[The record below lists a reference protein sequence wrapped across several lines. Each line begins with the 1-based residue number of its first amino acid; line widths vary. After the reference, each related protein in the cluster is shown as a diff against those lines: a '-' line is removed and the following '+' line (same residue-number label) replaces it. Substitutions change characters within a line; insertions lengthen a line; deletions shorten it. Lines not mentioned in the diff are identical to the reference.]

1 MNCVFC
7 DIVNGKEKA
16 EILFEDENTLSFL
29 DIRPFNY
36 GHSLIVPKKHYDNFL
51 EIPTDELKSVIN
63 TTQIISAAVTKSLKP
78 EGFNILANNGSAA
91 GQTIFH
97 FHFHIIPRFRD
108 DDFKFR
114 VNLKQ
119 YTDGM
124 MKNFADQIRD
134 KIIK

>member
-7 DIVNGKEKA
+7 DIVSGKEKA
-16 EILFEDENTLSFL
+16 EILYEDENTLSFL

-36 GHSLIVPKKHYDNFL
+36 GHSLIVPKKHFENFL
-51 EIPTDELKSVIN
+51 GVPADELKSLIH
-63 TTQIISAAVTKSLKP
+63 TTQIITAAILESLKP

-97 FHFHIIPRFRD
+97 FHFHIIPRYKN

-114 VNLKQ
+114 VNLKG
-119 YTDGM
+119 YSDGM

-134 KIIK
+134 KIK